1 MDDTQLKP
9 MPASLDLVARA
20 RLGINGLMGTVDPD
34 VDFEP
39 YFLTY
44 YAARPAYFVHWSSMV
59 SGVLPKYLGAV
70 ALLRCMSGSDHLR
83 DIEQGLIDSVLTN
96 IAEDGLIYDRVDP
109 RRPWNVGVGYGR
121 KNWNEDYSNLAGDG
135 ELVCA
140 MDWHYQLSGDETW
153 KRRMQRT
160 AERMLELAIV
170 HDDYAYYPNVECG
183 NDFSYPRVS
192 GWVHTHEPQGPQE
205 GGEGSTT
212 FYQALPIRGFMR
224 WYKHSGDER
233 MLNVSRK
240 LANFITLPKFWGA
253 AVETEPSYGPTRAHW
268 WGHFHGTLKALR
280 GILEYA
286 LVADDYRIK
295 SFVRD
300 GYEWGHHHIQPRL
313 GLDNCPEGCTFADLV
328 ALGIQLS
335 DAGVGDYW
343 DDVDHV
349 VRNALCEAQVTNLEG
364 LHHIA
369 EVSPERPKDAAWGAP
384 FDWRFQ
390 TGTLYAPLPG
400 QEDTDRVLER
410 SIGAFAC
417 NLLGGR
423 YQSPWQMHCCTAN
436 GNQAFY
442 YAWEAAVREQ
452 GESAVVNLWY
462 NRFSPWLDLESYL
475 PYEGKLVLRM
485 KQARRVSIRIPGWVR
500 RSQLVCLVN
509 GVPVTPDRMGA
520 YIAFNSLPAGAVI
533 TLQFPLERETATLP
547 LPTMNAR
554 QFRGVAQVTAT
565 FKGSTCIGLA
575 EPEEDVRGMQ
585 PAWVPIFQRPDYQQ
599 DHAPMIETPYRV
611 VERPIRWY

>member
-1 MDDTQLKP
+1 MDDSRLKT
-9 MPASLDLVARA
+9 MPASLDLVERA
-20 RLGINGLMGTVDPD
+20 RLGINGLMGTLDPKID
-34 VDFEP
+34 YEP
-39 YFLTY
+39 YFLTFF
-44 YAARPAYFVHWSSMV
+44 ASRPAYFVHWSSMV
-59 SGVLPKYLGAV
+59 SGVLPKYVGAV

-83 DIEQGLIDSVLTN
+83 DIEQGLIDSMLAN

-121 KNWNEDYSNLAGDG
+121 KTWNEDYSNLAGDG

-140 MDWHYQLSGDETW
+140 MDWHYQLSGDEIW

-160 AERMLELAIV
+160 AERMLELAV
-170 HDDYAYYPNVECG
+170 VQDDYAYYPNVGCG
-183 NDFSYPRVS
+183 NDFSYPRIS

-212 FYQALPIRGFMR
+212 FYQSLPIRGLIR
-224 WYKHSGDER
+224 WYKYSGDER
-233 MLNVSRK
+233 MLDVSRK
-240 LANFITLPKFWGA
+240 LANFITFPRFWGA
-253 AVETEPSYGPTRAHW
+253 SVELEPSYGPTRAHW

-286 LVADDYRIK
+286 MVADDYRIK

-349 VRNALCEAQVTNLEG
+349 VRNALCEAQVTNLDG
-364 LHHIA
+364 LRHIG
-369 EVSPERPKDAAWGAP
+369 EVSPERPTDAAWGAP
-384 FDWRFQ
+384 FDWRFSS
-390 TGTLYAPLPG
+390 GTLYAPLPG
-400 QEDTDRVLER
+400 QEDTERVLER
-410 SIGAFAC
+410 SIGAFSC

-423 YQSPWQMHCCTAN
+423 YQSPWQMHCCTGNA
-436 GNQAFY
+436 NQAFY
-442 YAWEAAVREQ
+442 YAWEAAVRGQ

-485 KQARRVSIRIPGWVR
+485 
-500 RSQLVCLVN
+500 N
-509 GVPVTPDRMGA
+509 
-520 YIAFNSLPAGAVI
+520 PAGCV
-533 TLQFPLERETATLP
+533 
-547 LPTMNAR
+547 AR
-554 QFRGVAQVTAT
+554 NWFAG
-565 FKGSTCIGLA
+565 
-575 EPEEDVRGMQ
+575 
-585 PAWVPIFQRPDYQQ
+585 
-599 DHAPMIETPYRV
+599 
-611 VERPIRWY
+611 